1 MTLRSNQALDQMLE
15 SAVVVAWDDLVPVG
29 KPGPVHVQYRFAADH
44 TLANLQVW
52 ASEGKGHWMLVC
64 EYAGLPSARK
74 DVPLAF
80 SNGYQSEALT
90 QLLGFIITQQG
101 SFARAPELNRD
112 SLVQVHLPT
121 ENEKA
126 QALKSANEALAPNVL
141 HASMTLA
148 SVN

>member
-1 MTLRSNQALDQMLE
+1 MTWFPWGSR
-15 SAVVVAWDDLVPVG
+15 G
-29 KPGPVHVQYRFAADH
+29 RFIVQYHFAGDH

-64 EYAGLPSARK
+64 EYAGLPSESK

-80 SNGYQSEALT
+80 NNGYRSDVLT

-101 SFARAPELNRD
+101 TFARAPELDRD

-126 QALKSANEALAPNVL
+126 QAFKSANEALAPNAL
-141 HASMTLA
+141 HGPMAMA